1 MLGAFAGDIIGSI
14 YERYNIKSK
23 DFTLFTEMNRFTD
36 DSVMTA
42 AIAEACCSYGKKG
55 SKRSF
60 KKDCIKNM
68 KNYGL
73 SHINAGYGGTFIKWL
88 LSKSTS
94 PYNSFGNGSAMRVSP
109 VGWTAKSLAEA
120 EELAKISAEVTHNH
134 PYGIAGAQAV
144 AAAIF
149 LLKNGSS
156 KEELRK
162 YIESKYYDLNFTID
176 EIRDSYEFDVTC
188 QGSVPQAIVAFLDAD
203 SFEDTIRNAISI
215 GGDSDTIGAIAGSIA
230 EAYYGVPEEIKK
242 QVINY
247 LDEPLLQS
255 LNSFYT
261 QIVNKNISDERYN
274 SKNR

>member
-14 YERYNIKSK
+14 YEGYNIKRK
-23 DFTLFTEMNRFTD
+23 DFELFTDMNRFTD

-42 AIAEACCSYGKKG
+42 AIAEACCSYEKKG
-55 SKRSF
+55 SKRDF
-60 KKDCIKNM
+60 KKDCINNM
-68 KNYGL
+68 KKYGL

-109 VGWTAKSLAEA
+109 VGWTAKSLDEA

-149 LLKNGSS
+149 LLRNGSS
-156 KEELRK
+156 KEEVRD
-162 YIESKYYDLNFTID
+162 YIKSKYYDLDFTID

-188 QGSVPQAIVAFLDAD
+188 QGSVPQAIVSFLDAN

-215 GGDSDTIGAIAGSIA
+215 GGDSDTIAAIAGSIA
-230 EAYYGVPEEIKK
+230 EAYYGVPEEIKR
-242 QVINY
+242 QVVSY
-247 LDEPLLQS
+247 LDASLLQS
-255 LNSFYT
+255 LNSFYA
-261 QIVNKNISDERYN
+261 QIVNKKIDDERYN
-274 SKNR
+274 NMSR